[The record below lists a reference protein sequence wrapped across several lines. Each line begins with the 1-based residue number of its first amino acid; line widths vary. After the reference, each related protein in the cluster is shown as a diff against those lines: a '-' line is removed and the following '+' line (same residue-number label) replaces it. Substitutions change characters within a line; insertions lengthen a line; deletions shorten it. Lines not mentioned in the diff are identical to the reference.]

1 MNRTRSEAL
10 YEEALTHI
18 VGGVNSPSRSFKA
31 VGGGAPVFMKRGQGA
46 HFWDEDGNRY
56 IDYLCAYG
64 PIILGHAHP
73 HVTEAI
79 VRAAQTGVLYGTPTE
94 LEIKLARMLK
104 SAIPSLDKV
113 RFVNSGT
120 EAVMTVIRVARAFT
134 GRSKIIKFAGCYHG
148 HSDLVLVAAGS
159 GPSTL
164 GTPDSAGV
172 PQSIAGEVITV
183 PFNDLDALAAALER
197 WGAET
202 AAVMVEP
209 IVGNFGMVMP
219 KPGFLE
225 GLGKLAREHG
235 ALVIYDEVITAFRF
249 HYGSAQTYEGLV
261 PEPIRA
267 DSLDGPGTASA
278 ASLANAPAAASL
290 ANAADAASPP
300 GTAAADAADARAAF
314 FRAIRPDLTALG
326 KIIGGGLPIGA
337 YGGRREIMEQVAPLG
352 PAYQAG
358 TMAGNPAS
366 IASGIACLEALA
378 EPGVYAQMDKLAVR
392 LTDGIAESAR
402 RHGIPLT
409 VNRIRGSFSTHF
421 CDHPVTNYDEAKDT
435 DGEAFARFFRLML
448 DKGICLAPSKY
459 EAWFLTTAHTEA
471 DITYTLEA
479 AEASFARMA
488 ERAD

>member
-1 MNRTRSEAL
+1 MRERSNTL
-10 YEEALTHI
+10 YEEALVHI

-46 HFWDEDGNRY
+46 YFWDEDGNRY

-73 HVTEAI
+73 HVTRAI
-79 VRAAQTGVLYGTPTE
+79 IAAAENGTLYGTPTE
-94 LEIKLARMLK
+94 LEIRLARMLK
-104 SAIPSLDKV
+104 EAIPSMDKV

-120 EAVMTVIRVARAFT
+120 ESVMTTIRVARAYT

-164 GTPDSAGV
+164 GIPDSAGV
-172 PQSIAGEVITV
+172 PASIAGEVITV
-183 PFNDLDALAAALER
+183 PFNDLDALAVALKR
-197 WGAET
+197 WGTET

-225 GLGKLAREHG
+225 GLCRLTREHG
-235 ALVIYDEVITAFRF
+235 AVVIYDEVITAFRF
-249 HYGSAQTYEGLV
+249 HHGSAQTYEGLL
-261 PEPIRA
+261 PEALQSEAFR
-267 DSLDGPGTASA
+267 
-278 ASLANAPAAASL
+278 ASLKGVGGDDAAAVDGSVQQQVETTL
-290 ANAADAASPP
+290 AAEEIAA
-300 GTAAADAADARAAF
+300 ARAAF
-314 FRAIRPDLTALG
+314 FAAIEPDLTALG

-337 YGGRREIMEQVAPLG
+337 YGGRKEIMEKVAPLG

-366 IASGIACLEALA
+366 ISSGIACLEALA
-378 EPGVYAQMDKLAVR
+378 EPDVYPRMDRLAAR
-392 LTDGIAESAR
+392 LAAGISTAAE

-409 VNRIRGSFSTHF
+409 VNRIRGSFSAHF
-421 CDHPVTNYDEAKDT
+421 CDHPVTDYAEAQDT

-471 DITYTLEA
+471 DIEETLLA
-479 AEASFARMA
+479 AEEAFAEMVGK
-488 ERAD
+488 